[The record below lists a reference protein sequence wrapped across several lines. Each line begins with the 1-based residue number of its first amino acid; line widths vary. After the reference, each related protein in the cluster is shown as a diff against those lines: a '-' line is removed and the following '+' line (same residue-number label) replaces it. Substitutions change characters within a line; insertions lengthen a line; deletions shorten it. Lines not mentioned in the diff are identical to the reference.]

1 MHAGNCDIEHL
12 VLRARARDED
22 EGAGFRDG
30 FQPAHDDHSRDHGL
44 IHPSREDLPRRVSVC
59 VHLV

>member
-12 VLRARARDED
+12 ILRARARDEE

-30 FQPAHDDHSRDHGL
+30 FQPSHDDHSRDHGL
-44 IHPSREDLPRRVSVC
+44 VRSG
-59 VHLV
+59 